1 MTALT
6 LTRSKSSESDMTN
19 LKSDILGFLAK
30 RQAEW
35 AESRQMAALQ
45 IVCGFDLVALK
56 ASDASQRALAVG
68 RIDRLLER
76 ERLKGLAGHWSYDLN
91 RHIAL
96 KQAADDL
103 RSEDPSVRTK
113 SRRPKEDGAEGAV
126 N

>member
-1 MTALT
+1 MT
-6 LTRSKSSESDMTN
+6 D
-19 LKSDILGFLAK
+19 LKSDIRSFLAK

-45 IVCGFDLVALK
+45 IVCGVDLVALK
-56 ASDASQRALAVG
+56 AADASQRALALG

-103 RSEDPSVRTK
+103 RSEDPSARIK
-113 SRRPKEDGAEGAV
+113 NRRSKQDGARRRRQLRETNVASA
-126 N
+126 